1 MEKNLHGI
9 IVKQE
14 ILKEDQHVILKLNIT
29 EDSDFFDGHFPQF
42 KLLPAVAQFE
52 IVTRLAGIYFGT
64 RRFVPNIR
72 RIKFSSPI
80 LPGTEALLEM
90 RYNSAKPALTYT
102 ISDFTLQKM
111 VYSTGTF
118 EVAEA

>member
-9 IVKQE
+9 LVEQE

-29 EDSDFFDGHFPQF
+29 EESDFFDGHFPQF

-52 IVTRLAGIYFGT
+52 VITRLSGVYFGT
-64 RRFVPNIR
+64 KRIVPNIR

-80 LPGTEALLEM
+80 LPGAEVLLEM
-90 RYNSAKPALTYT
+90 KFNTEKSTLTYT
-102 ISDFTLQKM
+102 ISDYTLQKM
-111 VYSTGTF
+111 VYSTGSF
-118 EVAEA
+118 GVEKE